1 MVCASLINSLL
12 DGLMV
17 VSEVSEIVLCAT
29 SVTVSDVTTNVVAV
43 SARLAVVVAS
53 RLTTLLVVKV
63 TESVT
68 VEADVVCMESIT
80 VESENL
86 LEVSAMLLVTAWT
99 VVVTPVEEIVSMT
112 LSVAVV
118 TVTEDD
124 VSRTVVAFSVG

>member
-68 VEADVVCMESIT
+68 VEVDVVCMESVT

-86 LEVSAMLLVTAWT
+86 LEVSAMLLV
-99 VVVTPVEEIVSMT
+99 SND
-112 LSVAVV
+112 LLYQ
-118 TVTEDD
+118 
-124 VSRTVVAFSVG
+124 